1 MTVPFQTN
9 AVSNPGAPPT
19 VGEQAQALA
28 LFNSAAAVDELG
40 IIKAQIAELEQK
52 EKALTEALK
61 ATGLDGFA
69 GTYYDCTISRSER
82 ANFDIK
88 QLRADLGEDACKP
101 YVREP
106 TKIVTLKL
114 VAKK

>member
-1 MTVPFQTN
+1 MQITTQD
-9 AVSNPGAPPT
+9 
-19 VGEQAQALA
+19 EAQAAA
-28 LFNSAAAVDELG
+28 LFNPSNAVDELG

-52 EKALTEALK
+52 EKALTDALK
-61 ATGLDGFA
+61 ATGLDKFA

-88 QLRADLGEDACKP
+88 ALRADLGEDVCKP
-101 YVREP
+101 YVKAP
-106 TKIVTLKL
+106 TQIVTLKL